1 MTALVSKH
9 SSYLF
14 AKPSFWSGFA
24 RGVDLLGSFDRY
36 NTSESDAQSDAEAIA
51 NDWQAV
57 GDDLWAAYEQV
68 RPK

>member
-1 MTALVSKH
+1 MTALVSRR

-14 AKPSFWSGFA
+14 AKPSFWSGFG
-24 RGVDLLGSFDRY
+24 RGLDLFGRFDRY
-36 NTSESDAQSDAEAIA
+36 NTVNSDAESDSEAVA

-68 RPK
+68 KPK